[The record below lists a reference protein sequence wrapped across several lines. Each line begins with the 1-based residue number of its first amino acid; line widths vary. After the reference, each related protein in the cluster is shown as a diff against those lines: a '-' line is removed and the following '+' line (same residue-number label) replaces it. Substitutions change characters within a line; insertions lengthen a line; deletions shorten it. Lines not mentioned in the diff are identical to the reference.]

1 MNVKFSKK
9 ISNLLFNIRNKGFF
23 HLLLANFLINFLG
36 FGSQLFVAKFLS
48 ATDLGRIKTM
58 QSFISLAVIFAGFG
72 FNTAVLKL
80 CSENKSLDEK
90 RYILI
95 ENCKL
100 TFVGVVL
107 TIIIMAM
114 LAFLGYLS
122 PDKEVNHWML
132 LYMFSI
138 PAAVFTSL
146 FICYVQAL
154 KKIQLMSYVQ
164 VGIRSLGVLCLIV
177 FTYYWK
183 LPGFILSSVL
193 VGLIALIPLFRL
205 SEIDWKN
212 RPKKIDILRRSIY
225 YGKWSMASN
234 GFNALGISIDILLLN
249 YLVKDRTILGDYG
262 LATIFILAMNQITGT
277 VQAIATPFFSEKSED
292 GGEFIRVLK
301 KYNRLLIIL
310 AGVMSLIAIVVV
322 PLFTKLIY
330 KEKYQMTGAFFQF
343 LVLRYFF
350 WSCYALLGVAMVGLG
365 RMKDNFIASSINVP
379 FAILFTFLFISFWGP
394 IGAAYA
400 QALSGIVAM
409 VIVYLNFN
417 RVLRGHFQSR
427 GF

>member
-1 MNVKFSKK
+1 
-9 ISNLLFNIRNKGFF
+9 
-23 HLLLANFLINFLG
+23 
-36 FGSQLFVAKFLS
+36 
-48 ATDLGRIKTM
+48 
-58 QSFISLAVIFAGFG
+58 
-72 FNTAVLKL
+72 
-80 CSENKSLDEK
+80 
-90 RYILI
+90 
-95 ENCKL
+95 
-100 TFVGVVL
+100 
-107 TIIIMAM
+107 
-114 LAFLGYLS
+114 
-122 PDKEVNHWML
+122 
-132 LYMFSI
+132 
-138 PAAVFTSL
+138 
-146 FICYVQAL
+146 
-154 KKIQLMSYVQ
+154 
-164 VGIRSLGVLCLIV
+164 
-177 FTYYWK
+177 
-183 LPGFILSSVL
+183 
-193 VGLIALIPLFRL
+193 
-205 SEIDWKN
+205 
-212 RPKKIDILRRSIY
+212 
-225 YGKWSMASN
+225 MASN